1 MMKKFAVLAAAAA
14 FVFGVTSCSQVDD
27 DENLLLTISQN
38 GTVVSI
44 DYPDDYDGMEV
55 TVVYGITEP
64 VIDYTT
70 TPPTYTGSYKY
81 TEPFIPAFD
90 GAGGDSVVIYARAF
104 YYNNETLK
112 YTQGP
117 LAQKRYTKPAVS
129 APVTNAPDAS
139 GKVSG
144 DFVFTLAE
152 TGNSNTTHYFDTSS
166 SNCFKLN
173 DTFNNVYYQTQFS
186 WKGNG
191 KGNWYLYMRDK
202 NNGLIKGTDGNTS
215 FVAKGTYTGDCFNS
229 TSGSVAGGNLLLKN
243 AAGNDAGTVVVD
255 TKAKPQFTMNVTGS
269 GITLGGSS
277 GDAQLSS
284 GNVSVHGMAK

>member
-1 MMKKFAVLAAAAA
+1 MIKKLAVLAAAAA
-14 FVFGVTSCSQVDD
+14 FVFGITSCSQVED
-27 DENLLLTISQN
+27 DENLLLNISQN

-55 TVVYGITEP
+55 TVVYGYTEP
-64 VIDYTT
+64 VIDYTV
-70 TPPTYTGSYKY
+70 TPPSYTGSTKY
-81 TEPFIPAFD
+81 NGPFIVSFE
-90 GAGGDSVVIYARAF
+90 GAGGDARVIYARAF

-117 LAQKRYTKPAVS
+117 LGEKTLIKPATS
-129 APVTNAPDAS
+129 STVTNAPDAS
-139 GKVSG
+139 GDAFG
-144 DFVFTLAE
+144 TFTFELAE
-152 TGNSNTTHYFDTSS
+152 TGNSNTTHYFDTAS
-166 SNCFKLN
+166 SNLFKLN

-191 KGNWYLYMRDK
+191 KGNWYLYMRDV
-202 NNGLIKGTDGNTS
+202 NNGLIKGTNGNTS

-229 TSGSVAGGNLLLKN
+229 TSGAVAGGPLVLKD
-243 AAGNDAGTVVVD
+243 AGNNAAGTVVVE
-255 TKAKPQFTMNVTGS
+255 TGEKPQFTMQVTGT

-284 GNVSVHGMAK
+284 GTVSVYGLEK